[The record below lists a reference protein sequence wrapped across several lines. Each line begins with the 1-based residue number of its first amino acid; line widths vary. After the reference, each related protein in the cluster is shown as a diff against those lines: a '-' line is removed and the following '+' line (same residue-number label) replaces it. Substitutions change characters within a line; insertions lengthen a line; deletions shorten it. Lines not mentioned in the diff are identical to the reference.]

1 MYDYLAEEVVG
12 DLDEDLQRFL
22 METSILQVVTPDLAE
37 VVSARESAEVARL
50 TAAAERLT
58 LLSRLS
64 GGPRTHQRYHP
75 LVREFLEARLRATDG
90 AAAVADLHRRTAAA
104 AAATD
109 WRVAAYHYRE
119 AGDTDA
125 VLKVVGDAIPTI
137 MGKGQYALAETFIG
151 PILRPATTR
160 LRPDPQPCGHA
171 ARRLR
176 SRDRRVA
183 GRPRLSND
191 RSGPARPRAP
201 ELGDA
206 VFQLRR
212 WRPSIDP
219 GREAHAGT
227 DKNLSAD
234 RRSHGRHHSRE
245 DGIRYGCDQP
255 AAPRH
260 GT

>member
-37 VVSARESAEVARL
+37 VVSARDSAEVARL

-109 WRVAAYHYRE
+109 WRIAAYHYRE

-125 VLKVVGDAIPTI
+125 VLKVVGEAIPTI

-151 PILRPATTR
+151 SIPAELRPPGFDLILSR
-160 LRPDPQPCGHA
+160 VDMQHGDYEA
-171 ARRLR
+171 AIAASQAVLD
-176 SRDRRVA
+176 SA
-183 GRPRLSND
+183 ND
-191 RSGPARPRAP
+191 RPGPARPRAL

-212 WRPSIDP
+212 W
-219 GREAHAGT
+219 
-227 DKNLSAD
+227 
-234 RRSHGRHHSRE
+234 
-245 DGIRYGCDQP
+245 
-255 AAPRH
+255 
-260 GT
+260 